1 MPWGDRTGP
10 MGYGPMTGRGA
21 GYCAGYQM
29 PGFANPTPGR
39 GFWGGVYPG
48 MPALA
53 YSQTY
58 PSYGQAG
65 YYGGFGRS
73 FGFGRG
79 IGRGWS
85 GRPRGMGRG
94 RFMYGW

>member
-29 PGFANPTPGR
+29 PGSANPTPGR
-39 GFWGGVYPG
+39 GFWGGAYPG

-58 PSYGQAG
+58 PSYGQTG
-65 YYGGFGRS
+65 YPDGLGRS

-79 IGRGWS
+79 VGRGWF
-85 GRPRGMGRG
+85 GRGRGMGRG